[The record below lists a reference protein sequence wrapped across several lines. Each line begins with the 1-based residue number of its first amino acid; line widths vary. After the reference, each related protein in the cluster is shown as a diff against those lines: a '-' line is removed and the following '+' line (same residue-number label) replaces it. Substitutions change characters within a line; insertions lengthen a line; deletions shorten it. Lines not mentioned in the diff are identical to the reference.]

1 MSSIVELAEA
11 LQATSLGTA
20 IAESTVLF
28 PLIEA
33 VHLLGLAV
41 SIGLLLVVDL
51 RLLGLVLPKV
61 PAVTVHRQLRR
72 WIFSGFTTTLVSG
85 VLLFLA
91 EAAQVIVNYAFIA
104 HALFVILG
112 IANAVFFEIRLASH
126 AAEWRD
132 ALRLPAAARLAGA
145 ASLSAWFLV
154 LVSGRLIPYLA

>member
-1 MSSIVELAEA
+1 MSGIVELAEA

-33 VHLLGLAV
+33 VHLLGLALSV
-41 SIGLLLVVDL
+41 GLLLIVDL

-61 PAVTVHRQLRR
+61 PAATVHHQLRR
-72 WIFSGFTTTLVSG
+72 WIFSGFALTLLSG
-85 VLLFLA
+85 LLLFLA
-91 EAAQVIVNYAFIA
+91 EAGQVIVNYAFIA
-104 HALFVILG
+104 HALFLLVG
-112 IANAVFFEIRLASH
+112 IANAAFFELRLA
-126 AAEWRD
+126 
-132 ALRLPAAARLAGA
+132 PAAAQWKDGVRLPGAARFAGA